1 MKISILTLFPN
12 YFSGVL
18 QTSILARAQRA
29 AAVEINVVNIRD
41 FTTDKHQTTDDRPF
55 GGGAGM
61 VLKVEPIHEAVS
73 ALKKTDEKTLVV
85 LTDARGQSFQQ
96 SHAVAWSKIDHLI
109 IICGH
114 YEGVD
119 ERVATYIADLQ
130 IRIGDYVLTGGEP
143 AAAVITDAVARLLPN
158 VLGNSDSLLGES
170 HTEPGLLA
178 PPQYTRPSEYL
189 GWQVPA
195 ELLSGNHQQTA
206 TWRAKQAKTNSTATD

>member
-73 ALKKTDEKTLVV
+73 ALKKADEKTLVV

-119 ERVATYIADLQ
+119 ERVAKYIADLQ

-189 GWQVPA
+189 GWQVPD